1 MNARVVLLPV
11 LAVGAIMILVM
22 EYKTTTVLSIT
33 ENISSLYTTTAIPEE
48 RQPSMTA
55 YVEALSL
62 IRQLNETI
70 HRRINNNNNT
80 SSSAETNNSQHIKS
94 LAAALF
100 SSRTSPALLN
110 RENICQT
117 LRYQKT
123 QEIWMAKL
131 PELLEWSI
139 HPFDTERY
147 FVDFHARLLHLM
159 SPERFERAFK
169 TLPHRYWKSVEA
181 AMEITILRMQ
191 ALQRN
196 DTGSATA
203 RKLHILVMGGS
214 VAEGD
219 QCRPKVRLSQR
230 PQHRR
235 TCAWPF
241 RLQFMLDRILGEDV
255 VEVTAATVGGTNS
268 EAALVVLDYDLVPK
282 EVDVV
287 IHAYATN
294 DMHAYTMEAARAKNV
309 TLRERVFE
317 LTEQFA
323 RRVLSRCRPSQGP
336 PPLLIH
342 LDDYLGNEQNNI
354 LESTHIAQTVPWLA
368 NYYGFMHLSY
378 ADAVRDLVYGNTQE
392 SYLSPYW
399 TIINAT
405 TGALYREVHPG
416 MGAHIVISFMI
427 LYSFLHTMTTF
438 CSLPEHAERRWDKKG
453 KLRYEPIGGLPELT
467 EALKLH
473 LFYTPPEKVNGLPP
487 QVYPDLT
494 LDSVTNKWKSA
505 TFKDCSKEYENRC
518 IYAWVSR
525 ITPNCMIRSH
535 LDDIL
540 ARHSVSRKLEW
551 EPEFQFKKLGLIP
564 TAGISSTLLLEFVN
578 LTQPVS
584 SIMLMIMKS
593 YGPKWINS
601 TVQLSAS
608 HRAAGARRW
617 RDHQLSLTEFS
628 GYHEKNTSEQYS
640 YTSDFLPHGAN
651 TGDDLRVS
659 LKLINGQTAKIMG
672 MAVCST

>member
-1 MNARVVLLPV
+1 MKTRVMLLPAF
-11 LAVGAIMILVM
+11 AVGAILVLVM
-22 EYKTTTVLSIT
+22 EYQSATLVSNPENGSIMYSTTG
-33 ENISSLYTTTAIPEE
+33 IPEE
-48 RQPSMTA
+48 SQPSMKDYA
-55 YVEALSL
+55 QALSL

-70 HRRINNNNNT
+70 HRRANNKT
-80 SSSAETNNSQHIKS
+80 ISAEPKKSSAS
-94 LAAALF
+94 
-100 SSRTSPALLN
+100 ALLTASFGN
-110 RENICQT
+110 EDNICQT
-117 LRYQKT
+117 LRYKKT
-123 QEIWMAKL
+123 QEIWMANL
-131 PELLEWSI
+131 PRLLEWSI
-139 HPFDTERY
+139 HPFDTERV
-147 FVDFHARLLHLM
+147 FVDFHAQLLHLM
-159 SPERFERAFK
+159 SPERFERAVK
-169 TLPHRYWKSVEA
+169 TLPHRYWKSIEA
-181 AMEITILRMQ
+181 AMEITRLRMN

-196 DTGSATA
+196 DTGSPTA

-219 QCRPKVRLSQR
+219 QCRPKVRSSR
-230 PQHRR
+230 PQNRR

-241 RLQFMLDRILGEDV
+241 RLQFMLDRILGENV

-309 TLRERVFE
+309 TLRERVFD

-323 RRVLSRCRPSQGP
+323 RKVLARCRPSQGP

-354 LESTHIAQTVPWLA
+354 LETTHIAQTVPWLA

-378 ADAVRDLVYGNTQE
+378 ADAVRDLVYANTQE
-392 SYLSPYW
+392 TYLSPFW
-399 TIINAT
+399 KITNDT
-405 TGALYREVHPG
+405 NGALYREVHPG
-416 MGAHIVISFMI
+416 MGAHIVISFMV

-438 CSLPEHAERRWDKKG
+438 CGLPEHAERRWDKKG
-453 KLRYEPIGGLPELT
+453 KLQYEPIGGLPELT
-467 EALKLH
+467 KALKLP
-473 LFYTPPEKVNGLPP
+473 LFYTPPEQLHGLPP

-494 LDSVTNKWKSA
+494 LDSVTTKWKSA
-505 TFKDCSKEYENRC
+505 AFKDCSKEYENRC
-518 IYAWVSR
+518 IFAWVSR
-525 ITPNCMIRSH
+525 ITPNCMLRSH

-540 ARHSVSRKLEW
+540 ARYSVSKKLEW
-551 EPEFQFKKLGLIP
+551 QPEFEFKKLGLVPI
-564 TAGISSTLLLEFVN
+564 AGISSTLLLEFAN

-601 TVQLSAS
+601 TVQLTAS
-608 HRAAGARRW
+608 HRAAGTRRW
-617 RDHQLSLTEFS
+617 KERELSLTEFS
-628 GYHEKNTSEQYS
+628 GYHDKNTSEQYS
-640 YTSDFLPHGAN
+640 YTSKFLRQGAN
-651 TGDDLRVS
+651 AGDDLRIS
-659 LKLINGQTAKIMG
+659 LKLISGQTSKIMG